1 MVSDPRVRCQV
12 GWAGRP
18 LEGREGEL
26 CFLREVFQAVR
37 FAGATDG
44 LALLGRKASCP
55 SGQDMGSKRTLQ
67 SPWEAQGSSWG
78 PSPHAWAQQDP
89 A

>member
-1 MVSDPRVRCQV
+1 MSGGLGGEASRRK
-12 GWAGRP
+12 GGRA
-18 LEGREGEL
+18 LFSER
-26 CFLREVFQAVR
+26 RVFQAVR